1 MQSSAFFGDKRGIE
15 EISSHSFRRK
25 LLPPFLTV
33 KVHLSSELCL
43 KPPRG
48 IRYCHAATPV
58 DIIHTTLQEEG
69 IPNCYVGPHILERW
83 LVMNETPSTFFHEKS
98 LLWEHVQV
106 LWTEWH
112 FLVARESFKNVLGC
126 LEARNLNNEC
136 WIPVWRCKLQT
147 IMPKG
152 LTWP

>member
-1 MQSSAFFGDKRGIE
+1 MQSRAFAGDKRGKE

-33 KVHLSSELCL
+33 KTHLSSELCL

-69 IPNCYVGPHILERW
+69 ISNIPSEMLCRSPHPRTMTENERHPFHFFSTKNRVPENTYRCCELNGTSLFHANPFSYV
-83 LVMNETPSTFFHEKS
+83 S
-98 LLWEHVQV
+98 
-106 LWTEWH
+106 
-112 FLVARESFKNVLGC
+112 GC
-126 LEARNLNNEC
+126 LEVRNLN
-136 WIPVWRCKLQT
+136 K
-147 IMPKG
+147 
-152 LTWP
+152 

>member
-1 MQSSAFFGDKRGIE
+1 MQSRAFLGDKRGIE

-69 IPNCYVGPHILERW
+69 ISNIPSELLCWSPHPRTMTDNERD
-83 LVMNETPSTFFHEKS
+83 PF
-98 LLWEHVQV
+98 
-106 LWTEWH
+106 H
-112 FLVARESFKNVLGC
+112 FLPRKIASLRTRTGVVN
-126 LEARNLNNEC
+126 
-136 WIPVWRCKLQT
+136 
-147 IMPKG
+147 
-152 LTWP
+152 